1 MDTAK
6 GTRKRRSECALLA
19 LLGMLLSGCE
29 VVRVYQGSQLTA
41 DPYEWINSGQTT
53 KADVLR
59 VFGPPDLI
67 QRQLDGDVFTYAY
80 LRKDTRTFTIEE
92 PVITDLEFLSY
103 TRIDEKTDRLVVLF
117 DRAGIV
123 SAFGYRRS
131 TEELPQGLTGMSSG
145 KPSQRIP
152 PPALPPPP
160 AAPTPPVPDAI
171 PDADASPDTSG
182 IQAESQAP
190 APLAT
195 P

>member
-1 MDTAK
+1 M
-6 GTRKRRSECALLA
+6 GTGRETRRRRSELALLA
-19 LLGMLLSGCE
+19 LLALGLSGCE
-29 VVRVYQGSQLTA
+29 IVRVYQGSQLTA

-53 KADVLR
+53 KSDVLR

-92 PVITDLEFLSY
+92 PVITDLEFLTY
-103 TRIDEKTDRLVVLF
+103 TRIDEKSDRLVVLF
-117 DRAGIV
+117 DKAGVV

-131 TEELPQGLTGMSSG
+131 TEELPQGLTGRTPG

-152 PPALPPPP
+152 PPSLPPASTPDSSPQADALPE
-160 AAPTPPVPDAI
+160 
-171 PDADASPDTSG
+171 TSG
-182 IQAESQAP
+182 IHAESE
-190 APLAT
+190 APLRT